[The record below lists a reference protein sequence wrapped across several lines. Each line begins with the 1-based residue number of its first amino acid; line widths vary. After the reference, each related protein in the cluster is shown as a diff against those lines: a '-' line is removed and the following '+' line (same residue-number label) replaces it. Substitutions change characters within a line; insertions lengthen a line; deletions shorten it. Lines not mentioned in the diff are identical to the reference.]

1 MAKRTLLFLAI
12 VGSTLLWSAL
22 IAEISLRYVTDSFLV
37 LFLLVALAVVSTSYG
52 TYKITIRNQ
61 HSQPHTQEA
70 TKRRQTQ
77 RQSGGMKKTSERA
90 PKTKTSRNPAN
101 KSTSSRASVERA
113 NNRSKTVSQSDSS
126 SVVTT
131 SGKRIKGRVRVYYI
145 RRSYGFV
152 EDDSK
157 QTVFFHKSAIG
168 PEIDER
174 DLTKKPEVSYVVTSS
189 DRGPIATEI
198 QLEQ

>member
-37 LFLLVALAVVSTSYG
+37 LFVLVALAVVSTSYG

-61 HSQPHTQEA
+61 HSQPNTQEA
-70 TKRRQTQ
+70 TKRRQSQ
-77 RQSGGMKKTSERA
+77 KQSSGMKKTSERA
-90 PKTKTSRNPAN
+90 PKNKTNRNPAN

-113 NNRSKTVSQSDSS
+113 NNRSKTVSQSDAS

-131 SGKRIKGRVRVYYI
+131 SGKRVKGRVRVYYI

-157 QTVFFHKSAIG
+157 QTIFFHKSAIG

-174 DLTKKPEVSYVVTSS
+174 NLTKKPEVSYIVTSS